1 MKLLGFWWATHG
13 FLPTFS
19 CTFGSVS
26 GKIETLDCKEEIMEE
41 ESYSEIDDTVVQFG
55 VLIDSGSAFLN
66 KGEKKEK
73 KKI

>member
-1 MKLLGFWWATHG
+1 
-13 FLPTFS
+13 
-19 CTFGSVS
+19 
-26 GKIETLDCKEEIMEE
+26 MEE